1 MRQRVILGIALTTG
15 FLMACTGMALASEG
29 TPVCIPTKEGKAIVT
44 PIKGVCKTGY
54 TLRELGAEG
63 KEGPAGKTGA
73 EGKPGPAGIEGK
85 VGPEGGA
92 GPEGKVGPVGPEGKT
107 GPEGKSGPAGPEGT
121 DTFTEEQ
128 LALLKSILPYVR
140 YVAAG
145 VGDKPTIQFS
155 GANIQIVN
163 GTNKENPNGTGNLVI
178 GYDEHGNEYQ
188 QTGSHNIILGSRETY
203 TRTGSIIGGYANTNE
218 GTNNFIFGFGDKVG
232 EESEGDALLGGD
244 GNQIKED
251 TAQGTAFSVI
261 VGGQANS
268 VSNDASL
275 VAGGIENTIEG
286 REAFQSVI
294 LGGERN
300 RSHAFHSSIV
310 GGAANETKGEAYAAD
325 NTITGGAGN
334 HIENASARLESTVF
348 SMISGG
354 ENNFIKGSESS
365 VVGGLE
371 DQATGGSVALF
382 GGYKDHSAS
391 AFAALVGGYNDAVT
405 ANYGSAFGGKEETAS
420 EEYGVK

>member
-1 MRQRVILGIALTTG
+1 MMRQRLVVGITLTTG
-15 FLMACTGMALASEG
+15 LLVACAGTALASGG
-29 TPVCIPTKEGKAIVT
+29 TPICIPTKEGKAIVT

-63 KEGPAGKTGA
+63 KEGAAGKTGP
-73 EGKPGPAGIEGK
+73 EGNQGPAGPEGK

-92 GPEGKVGPVGPEGKT
+92 GPEGKT
-107 GPEGKSGPAGPEGT
+107 GPEGKQGSVGPEGT

-155 GANIQIVN
+155 GANIEIVN
-163 GTNKENPNGTGNLVI
+163 GTNTENPNGTGNLVI

-203 TRTGSIIGGYANTNE
+203 TRTGSIVAGYANTNE
-218 GTNNFIFGFGDKVG
+218 GANNFIFGSSDKIG
-232 EESEGDALLGGD
+232 EESEGDVLLGGD

-251 TAQGTAFSVI
+251 TAEGTAFSVI

-268 VSNDASL
+268 VSNDDSL
-275 VAGGIENTIEG
+275 VAGGINNTIEG
-286 REAFQSVI
+286 REAPQSVI

-300 RSHAFHSSIV
+300 RSHALQSAIL
-310 GGAANETKGEAYAAD
+310 GGAANETKGESYAAA

-334 HIENASARLESTVF
+334 HIENAGARLESTVF
-348 SMISGG
+348 SVVSGG
-354 ENNFIKGSESS
+354 ENNFVKGSENS
-365 VVGGLE
+365 VIGGLE
-371 DQATGGSVALF
+371 DQSTGNVTALL
-382 GGYKDHSAS
+382 GGLQNHSGS
-391 AFAALVGGYNDAVT
+391 AFAALVGGDKDAVT
-405 ANYGSAFGGKEETAS
+405 ANYGSTFGGKEETAT